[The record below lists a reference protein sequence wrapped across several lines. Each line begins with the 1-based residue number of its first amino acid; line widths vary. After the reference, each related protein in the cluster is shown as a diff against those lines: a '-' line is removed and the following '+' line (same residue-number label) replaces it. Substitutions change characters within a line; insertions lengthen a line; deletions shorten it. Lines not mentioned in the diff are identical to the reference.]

1 MEVFFV
7 NLFVEDNFVEVVKVY
22 WMSFIEVYVIF
33 IIGNLIIGII
43 FYVKFV
49 NIELKEEVILFGFLV
64 IISGEVGWLEM
75 YVDFLEVLVVDLLG
89 VIMVIYENVGDIDI
103 VSLVLVV
110 CVIGG

>member
-7 NLFVEDNFVEVVKVY
+7 NLLFEDNFVEVVKVY